1 MCLIFNFPVIFRS
14 TPRQVSTALSRAKKL
29 KKNKSNDKNGWAKY
43 YTHQPQSRFPS
54 SCLTRESPYTMFVN
68 GSHRSLFYFFCWPLS
83 EQGFF
88 LHVPFFFGAA
98 TTTESGWDGWW
109 EHIDMEAQEWERK
122 TFALIQLFFFA
133 SLTTTSGGD
142 WKSARRKEKFSVFF
156 FAFTQPSNFEG
167 CVMKLVALLNGVDR
181 VVGQPVDFVQL
192 MMIHFLNLLEAND
205 FSVLSNT
212 AKWKIDFVSVC
223 HFVSPE
229 HAMSHLVR
237 NIDYSIRLY
246 FSKKK
251 KNIYVSII
259 HLCHNW
265 SPMSHKVISVS

>member
-1 MCLIFNFPVIFRS
+1 MCLIFNFPAIFRS

-43 YTHQPQSRFPS
+43 YTYQPQSRFPS

-68 GSHRSLFYFFCWPLS
+68 GSHRSLFYFFAAAFRTRIFS
-83 EQGFF
+83 SRS
-88 LHVPFFFGAA
+88 FFFWCSHHHRVRVGRVVRAHWHGSPRMGKKNICA
-98 TTTESGWDGWW
+98 HSTFLFCFAHNHLREGGRLKIS
-109 EHIDMEAQEWERK
+109 QEEGK
-122 TFALIQLFFFA
+122 VFC
-133 SLTTTSGGD
+133 
-142 WKSARRKEKFSVFF
+142 FF
-156 FAFTQPSNFEG
+156 FAFTHPSNFEG

-229 HAMSHLVR
+229 HVMSHLVR
-237 NIDYSIRLY
+237 ITD
-246 FSKKK
+246 
-251 KNIYVSII
+251 
-259 HLCHNW
+259 
-265 SPMSHKVISVS
+265 

>member
-68 GSHRSLFYFFCWPLS
+68 GSHRSLFYFFAAAFRTRIFS
-83 EQGFF
+83 SRS
-88 LHVPFFFGAA
+88 FFFGA
-98 TTTESGWDGWW
+98 TTTIETGWDGWW

-133 SLTTTSGGD
+133 SLTTTSGEGGE

-156 FAFTQPSNFEG
+156 FCFHSA
-167 CVMKLVALLNGVDR
+167 K
-181 VVGQPVDFVQL
+181 QL
-192 MMIHFLNLLEAND
+192 WGLCDEIGSSLE
-205 FSVLSNT
+205 
-212 AKWKIDFVSVC
+212 WC
-223 HFVSPE
+223 
-229 HAMSHLVR
+229 R
-237 NIDYSIRLY
+237 
-246 FSKKK
+246 
-251 KNIYVSII
+251 
-259 HLCHNW
+259 
-265 SPMSHKVISVS
+265 